1 MSKFI
6 ITTVFILVGVLTNYI
21 YAQSEHIFLVKMI
34 GCASGPKERSQT
46 GFRIRGT
53 KGVITALHGVV
64 GCNEIKVQSE
74 TGKILF
80 DVVRISRVDVK
91 NDVALLSSSE
101 LEGAGNEGITLAA
114 TTVQLTPQQK
124 VVVVG
129 HPYGISSIRTNL
141 ELRTPPTKRLQE
153 IIPPGDIL
161 RSLDNRASPAIQ
173 NTIVFMQGTIL
184 PGHSGAPVFDSNLN
198 VIAVANGGLGGGMSE
213 IVWAIPFNNIQ
224 WESANENQSVRTR
237 LSQLASDSS
246 ASLFSFDS
254 NIPPIFPIIKRE
266 SRNFSMGMMETNI
279 TVTPQKCPGATL
291 DDKGCL
297 EAVTHTRGTN
307 NLDGFC
313 GNITV
318 WFFDKAG
325 NKLEVYGMGQD
336 HQWCVGSGVEALFG
350 GAMRTRQDRQI
361 IEIPRDILSRTDSV
375 SIMHLEGPGKNP
387 KELIEAFLNQATA
400 NKQPVAK

>member
-6 ITTVFILVGVLTNYI
+6 ITTLFLFVGTFTNYI
-21 YAQSEHIFLVKMI
+21 YAQNEHIFLVKMSS
-34 GCASGPKERSQT
+34 CASGPKERSQT
-46 GFRIRGT
+46 GFRIRGI
-53 KGVITALHGVV
+53 KGVITALHGVA
-64 GCNEIKVQSE
+64 GCGEIKVQSE
-74 TGKILF
+74 TGKILS
-80 DVVRISRVDVK
+80 DAVRVSRVDVK

-101 LEGAGNEGITLAA
+101 LESAGTEGLAIA
-114 TTVQLTPQQK
+114 PTTVQFTPEQK

-129 HPYGISSIRTNL
+129 HPFGISSIRTSL
-141 ELRTPPTKRLQE
+141 ELRTPPTKRLRE
-153 IIPPGDIL
+153 IVPPGDIL

-173 NTIVFMQGTIL
+173 TTIVFMQGTIL

-213 IVWAIPFNNIQ
+213 IVWAIPVSNIQ
-224 WESANENQSVRTR
+224 WENINENQSVRDR
-237 LSQLASDSS
+237 ISQLGSDPS

-254 NIPPIFPIIKRE
+254 NIPPIFPIVKRDT
-266 SRNFSMGMMETNI
+266 RTFPLGIMETDI
-279 TVTPQKCPGATL
+279 TVTPQKCPSATT

-325 NKLEVYGMGQD
+325 NKLDVYGMGQD

-350 GAMRTRQDRQI
+350 GGQRTRQDRQT
-361 IEIPRDILSRTDSV
+361 IEIPREILGRTDSV
-375 SIMHLEGPGKNP
+375 SILHLEGPGKNP
-387 KELIEAFLNQATA
+387 RELIEAFLNQSPK
-400 NKQPVAK
+400 KQTVSK